1 MPAIGAN
8 CHELRV
14 KDQNITWRIFYGLT
28 SDAVVVLEVAEKKT
42 RTTPKHVLDIAKR
55 RWREYLKDQN
65 ITWRIFYGLTSDA
78 VVVLEVAE
86 KKTRTTPKHVL
97 DIAKRRWREYL

>member
-1 MPAIGAN
+1 MLQDGERLGLPESRPMPAIGGN

-55 RWREYLKDQN
+55 RWRQYLK
-65 ITWRIFYGLTSDA
+65 
-78 VVVLEVAE
+78 VAE
-86 KKTRTTPKHVL
+86 
-97 DIAKRRWREYL
+97 EE